1 MVHFVCELA
10 RGVRVIVQDPYV
22 KVKVCTILRIIVY
35 HSTLVAS
42 MLVKLFV
49 KNVEKKYL
57 IIFSKTQNFAKEFF
71 LIIKILYYLTWNF
84 QI

>member
-49 KNVEKKYL
+49 KMLKKK
-57 IIFSKTQNFAKEFF
+57 INNFFKNSKFCKGNFFN
-71 LIIKILYYLTWNF
+71 Y
-84 QI
+84 

>member
-49 KNVEKKYL
+49 KMLKKK
-57 IIFSKTQNFAKEFF
+57 INNFSKTQNFAKEIF